1 MQHYLALPHLDTY
14 CVLSEARCIRIF
26 IIVVYNRK
34 NENNLH
40 VKREMLNVVNS
51 EIAIELNTG

>member
-1 MQHYLALPHLDTY
+1 MF
-14 CVLSEARCIRIF
+14 LSEARCIRIF